1 MDSRACDFLFTDK
14 GVVCNNKERCKY
26 FSGEYMHSDVDLIK
40 ERINIVDIVGD
51 YVKLTKAGANWKGLC
66 PFHQEKTPSFTVHEE
81 KQIYHCFGCTKGGDV
96 LSFIM
101 EIESMEFRESLELLA
116 GKAGVELTGGHGDG
130 AHRELKTRLKE
141 INALSMQFYEKQ
153 LWDGMGKKNILP
165 YLRDRGIDDTVIKK
179 FHLGYAPEGWRNL
192 YDFLRTKGYTNEEVL
207 ASGNIIQKEGTERFY
222 DRFRERVMFPV
233 SDAVGVTVGFSARVA
248 PGGDESQAKYVNT
261 PETILY
267 HKSTT
272 LYGIEHA
279 KNAIKTE
286 GKVLLVEGNMDVIAA
301 HFAGIEYTVAVSG
314 TALTEDHMR
323 ILSRYTDKVL
333 LLFDMDDAG
342 QTAARKSAHLCFAHE
357 LQTRIVQLTGGKDA
371 ADIVQNDPK
380 ALLRSIDDAE
390 DAMAFFVQTAQSQY
404 DIHTPEGKRS
414 AIDLVVDDLGYME
427 NTIVRDEWA
436 RKVATTFGVRED
448 VIFDAISQE
457 KKTHPFEGRQ
467 TQEAVHVIPEKES
480 VQTRSAMLEE
490 QIIGICFAFPEVWK
504 TLASD
509 HSQFDGLEV
518 SQLQSVLKRGSSIE
532 YSFDSY
538 GQKYCDENT
547 FVQLRALAH
556 QSRLNVDVS
565 EEPHEPKKIVVE
577 YIEQLKIQAKK
588 DAVEDIMLE
597 MRRAEESGDAVLVTK
612 LVKRLHELTK
622 VE

>member
-1 MDSRACDFLFTDK
+1 MIFLFTGG
-14 GVVCNNKERCKY
+14 GVICNNKGNTKY
-26 FSGEYMHSDVDLIK
+26 FSGEYMHSDVELVK
-40 ERINIVDIVGD
+40 ERINIIDIVGD
-51 YVKLTKAGANWKGLC
+51 YVKLTKSGANWKGLC

-81 KQIYHCFGCTKGGDV
+81 KQIYHCFGCAKGGDV

-116 GKAGVELTGGHGDG
+116 GKAGIELSGRRGDG
-130 AHRELKTRLKE
+130 AHREMKTRLKE
-141 INALSMQFYEKQ
+141 INALAMQFYEKQ
-153 LWDGMGKKNILP
+153 LWDGIGKKNILP
-165 YLRDRGIDDTVIKK
+165 YLRDRGIDDASIKK

-192 YDFLRTKGYTNEEVL
+192 YDFLRTKGYTNEEVV
-207 ASGNIIQKEGTERFY
+207 ASGNIIQKEGTNRFY

-233 SDAVGVTVGFSARVA
+233 SDAMGVIVGFSARVA

-279 KNAIKTE
+279 KNAIKVE

-323 ILSRYTDKVL
+323 ILSRYTDKIL

-371 ADIVQNDPK
+371 ADVVQNDPK
-380 ALLRSIDDAE
+380 ALLHSIDEAE
-390 DAMAFFVQTAQSQY
+390 DAMAFFVNSAQEHY
-404 DIHTPEGKRS
+404 DVHTPEGKRS

-427 NTIVRDEWA
+427 NTIVREEWA
-436 RKVATTFGVRED
+436 RKVATAFGVRED
-448 VIFDAISQE
+448 VIFDAIAQE
-457 KKTHPFEGRQ
+457 KKIRPFEGQ
-467 TQEAVHVIPEKES
+467 QAQEITHLPVHKLPEKES

-490 QIIGICFAFPEVWK
+490 QVIGICFAFPKVWK
-504 TLASD
+504 DLAND
-509 HSQFDGLEV
+509 RSQFDSLEV
-518 SQLQSVLKRGSSIE
+518 SQLQSVLKRGSDIE

-556 QSRLNVDVS
+556 QSRLSVDVS
-565 EEPHEPKKIVVE
+565 EDPHEPEKIVAE
-577 YIEQLKIQAKK
+577 YIDQLKIQEKK
-588 DAVEDIMLE
+588 DAVEKIMLE
-597 MRRAEESGDAVLVTK
+597 MKQAEESGDTVLVTK
-612 LVKRLHELTK
+612 LVKKLNELTK